1 MNFINWMI
9 NEQYKAESTASK
21 YNGAISNRLSLM
33 ANVNLINIKTTEGFI
48 PVKNN
53 IENLTEFQSINE
65 KGHHMYSRALEM
77 YLQYLGDIED

>member
-1 MNFINWMI
+1 MSFINWMI
-9 NEQYKAESTASK
+9 EEQGKAESTASK

-33 ANVNLINIKTTEGFI
+33 TNINLINIRTTEGFI

-53 IENLTEFQSINE
+53 LENLTEFQSLNE

-77 YLQYLGDIED
+77 YLQYLGNIED